1 MVNAIICE
9 FNPFHNGHKYLIE
22 QAKQKTGAEYTV
34 CIMSGN
40 FVQRGEASVCDKHTR
55 AAVAVRQGADLVIQI
70 PTAHTLASAPI
81 FAKSGVFLAD
91 ALGVKTHLCFG
102 SESEDISPLFR
113 LAQVDKEEFAKQF
126 RLSVSRGNSYA
137 FAVTEA
143 YGNLSQCDASLL
155 KSPNNLLAF
164 EYIKASLGT
173 DLDIVNITRKG
184 VSHDSQTVTG
194 GFASASFLRENPDKL
209 LEFAPENV
217 KYIFDNKRFDDA
229 LLFSVYSKSA
239 KELCAFSDMNEGL
252 ENRFYTASK
261 TAKSADELFALVK
274 SKRHTHA
281 KIRRA
286 ALCVMLGITKGVAKQ
301 TPPCIKVLAFNDK
314 GRALL
319 KTLSTTATLPIIT
332 KPADIKDIDSAHVI
346 IEERASDIYDYFS
359 SRHGGGRE
367 YRMSPVYVK

>member
-22 QAKQKTGAEYTV
+22 QAKRKTGAEYTV

-70 PTAHTLASAPI
+70 PTAHSLASAPI
-81 FAKSGVFLAD
+81 FAKSGVFLAN

-113 LAQVDKEEFAKQF
+113 LAKVDKEEFAKQF

-137 FAVTEA
+137 AAVTEA
-143 YGNLSQCDASLL
+143 YSTLSECDASLL

-184 VSHDSQTVTG
+184 VSHDSQTVTDA
-194 GFASASFLRENPDKL
+194 FASASFLRENPDKL
-209 LEFAPENV
+209 SEFAPENV
-217 KYIFDNKRFDDA
+217 EYIFDTARFDDA

-239 KELCAFSDMNEGL
+239 EELALFSDMNEGL
-252 ENRFYTASK
+252 ENRFFAASK
-261 TAKSADELFALVK
+261 RAKNTDELFALVK
-274 SKRHTHA
+274 SKRYTHA

-286 ALCVMLGITKGVAKQ
+286 ALCVMLGIEKGVSKQ
-301 TPPCIKVLAFNDK
+301 MPTYIKVLAFNDR
-314 GRALL
+314 GRELL
-319 KTLSTTATLPIIT
+319 KTLNATATLPIIT
-332 KPADIKDIDSAHVI
+332 KPADVRDIDSAHVI

-367 YRMSPVYVK
+367 YKISPIYIK